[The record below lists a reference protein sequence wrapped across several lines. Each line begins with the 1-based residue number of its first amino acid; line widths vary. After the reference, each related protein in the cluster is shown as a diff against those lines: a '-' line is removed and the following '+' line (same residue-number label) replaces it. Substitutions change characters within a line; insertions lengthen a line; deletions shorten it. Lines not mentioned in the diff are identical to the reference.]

1 MPNRRPTR
9 TILLNL
15 VVAVA
20 YFVTGWLGLQ
30 LPYYGEHVTLV
41 WVPTAIALAAIIL
54 VGPTVIPGIFLGGFG
69 LNVTLEPDLPGPA
82 ALIAIGNTL
91 EVLKDYPVPKGCTS
105 PFAPIWIAYI
115 LEHRK

>member
-9 TILLNL
+9 ALLLNL

-54 VGPTVIPGIFLGGFG
+54 AGPTVIPGIFLGSSS
-69 LNVTLEPDLPGPA
+69 LNIALEPALPGR
-82 ALIAIGNTL
+82 L
-91 EVLKDYPVPKGCTS
+91 
-105 PFAPIWIAYI
+105 
-115 LEHRK
+115 R